1 MNEREISPHQIINF
15 KYYVLSF
22 LLIITVIGAPIGI
35 GLAFWKYLVTKNT
48 KYIFTDERLKTK
60 SGVFNKYFDE
70 FEYYR
75 IRDYSVTQPFFYRLF
90 GCGTIV
96 LHTSDR
102 TDPTFTLEAIKNS
115 EEVKELI
122 RNLVERARKNK
133 GVRDLEVQ
141 S

>member
-1 MNEREISPHQIINF
+1 MNEKVITPHQIINF
-15 KYYVLSF
+15 KYYVLAGV
-22 LLIITVIGAPIGI
+22 LIATVIGSPIGI
-35 GLAFWKYLVTKNT
+35 ALAIWKYLVAKNT
-48 KYIFTDERLKTK
+48 QYIFTEERLKLK

-90 GCGTIV
+90 GCGNIV

-102 TDPTFTLEAIKNS
+102 TDPTFLIEAVENS
-115 EEVKELI
+115 EELKELI
-122 RNLVERARKNK
+122 RTLVERARKNK

-141 S
+141 N